1 MMNYNRVGLTWIS
14 FLSYAFTGALVT
26 VTGIVMGNIAKDFK
40 LSLVD
45 MSNSFTYLNSG
56 ILTAMFIN
64 NWCVKIISLKKQI
77 FFSFALAVLSIFG
90 LSFFHSITIFS
101 CSMFIL
107 GSVSGLTMSI
117 GTFIIANLYHGT
129 KRATFLLLTDSF
141 FSMAGIF
148 FPFITGFLLAKNVPW
163 NWIYI
168 LIGIIDLFIFFIAIS
183 VQFPL
188 IKEEK
193 TEIHSKLS
201 KNGTISVI
209 LLAISAFFY
218 ILGQLGF
225 ISWVPQ
231 FVMQNMHANI
241 NYSSQLVSNFWMA
254 YMVGMW
260 FFTVV
265 LTLFDLQKIVIFL
278 TSTSTVLMYIFIH
291 SNNIHYLPWIISML
305 GFFSS
310 AIYTIIITLASLQ
323 KKIASPK
330 IVNFILT
337 SGTIGTLLTF
347 VFTGPIVA
355 AGGVNS
361 ALNTANFLY
370 LIVCFLHII
379 IIYFSQHKKYL
390 LRKI

>member
-1 MMNYNRVGLTWIS
+1 MNYNRIGLTWIS

-26 VTGIVMGNIAKDFK
+26 VTGIVMGDIAKDFN

-77 FFSFALAVLSIFG
+77 FFSFALAALSILG
-90 LSFFHSITIFS
+90 LSFFHSITVFS

-117 GTFIIANLYHGT
+117 GTFIIANLYNGS

-148 FPFITGFLLAKNVPW
+148 FPFITGFLLAKNVSW
-163 NWIYI
+163 NWIYV
-168 LIGIIDLFIFFIAIS
+168 LIGIIDLFIFFIAMN
-183 VQFPL
+183 VKFPTV
-188 IKEEK
+188 KEENI
-193 TEIHSKLS
+193 EINSKLS
-201 KNGTISVI
+201 KNGTVSII

-231 FVMQNMHANI
+231 FVMQNMHTNI

-254 YMVGMW
+254 YMMGMW

-278 TSTSTVLMYIFIH
+278 TGTSTALMYIFIN
-291 SNNIHYLPWIISML
+291 SYNIHYLPWIISML

-355 AGGVNS
+355 AGGVNA

-370 LIVCFLHII
+370 LVVCVLHII
-379 IIYFSQHKKYL
+379 VIYFSQHKKYL
-390 LRKI
+390 FRKL